1 MINPTSRWVTVAAMM
16 RTFGSI
22 AVATFLPIFFLK
34 VYPSYRSQYA
44 VANAVSLAV
53 GGLISSIAGGII
65 SDKLEKKN
73 LMAKSWVCIVSSMMA
88 FPLTALCCLI

>member
-34 VYPSYRSQYA
+34 VYPNYRS
-44 VANAVSLAV
+44 
-53 GGLISSIAGGII
+53 
-65 SDKLEKKN
+65 
-73 LMAKSWVCIVSSMMA
+73 
-88 FPLTALCCLI
+88 